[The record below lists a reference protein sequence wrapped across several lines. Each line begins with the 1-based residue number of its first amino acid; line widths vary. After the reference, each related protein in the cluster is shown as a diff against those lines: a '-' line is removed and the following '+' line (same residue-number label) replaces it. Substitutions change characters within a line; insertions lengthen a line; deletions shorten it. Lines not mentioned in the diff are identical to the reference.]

1 MQNVQEQKLVEEI
14 KNGYCEKSK
23 RENDLDQLIKLDA
36 KVKRP
41 AEITAYTLGTAGSL
55 VLGTGMCLA
64 MQVLTTASFAMP
76 LGIVIGV
83 LGIGMVSVNY
93 FIYKAILKSRKA
105 KYGKQ
110 VIELSDKLL
119 NN

>member
-1 MQNVQEQKLVEEI
+1 MVVQEQKIVEEI
-14 KNGYCEKSK
+14 KKSYSEKSE
-23 RENDLDQLIKLDA
+23 RENNFEELCRLDA
-36 KVKRP
+36 KVRRP
-41 AEITAYTLGTAGSL
+41 AEITAFTLGTVGSL

-83 LGIGMVSVNY
+83 LGIGIVSVNY
-93 FIYKAILKSRKA
+93 FIYKAILKHRKK
-105 KYGKQ
+105 KYTQQ
-110 VIELSDKLL
+110 VVELSDKIL